1 MPLRFVRQAVANN
14 TAQSLVLIVKF
25 GAQRLAAVAARVPPL
40 KSHITLIR
48 TLRTSFHFWRNLKTL
63 SLRADLFGVAISWKR
78 DDKLFCA
85 RAAIIHC

>member
-25 GAQRLAAVAARVPPL
+25 GAQRLAAVAASVPSL

-48 TLRTSFHFWRNLKTL
+48 TL
-63 SLRADLFGVAISWKR
+63 
-78 DDKLFCA
+78 
-85 RAAIIHC
+85 